1 MRWWVSCGVLVA
13 AIIGG
18 GVSLAVA
25 AEAEQQA
32 VRNHCQ
38 TELNVPPGT
47 CDCLA
52 GKAAEMSEGQQQL
65 LAATLAGD
73 DARAASLRATLP
85 VAEQMQVGLFHVHQT
100 PACAGG

>member
-1 MRWWVSCGVLVA
+1 MRKGLFCGVLVA
-13 AIIGG
+13 AIIRGA
-18 GVSLAVA
+18 VPLAVA

-38 TELNVPPGT
+38 TELNVPPGA

-65 LAATLAGD
+65 LAAILSGD

-85 VAEQMQVGLFHVHQT
+85 VAEQMQAGLFHVHQT